1 MTVLSGLLAFDVNKK
16 TELDK
21 ASEIINA
28 HWIPVSEIV
37 KETGIK
43 QVTLYKY
50 RSGKIALGRSQSQN
64 VALLASYYD
73 RICEEVEGLANGIQN
88 K

>member
-1 MTVLSGLLAFDVNKK
+1 MTVLSGLLTFDVNKK

-21 ASEIINA
+21 AFEIINA
-28 HWIPVSEIV
+28 HRIPDAEIA

-50 RSGKIALGRSQSQN
+50 RSEKISLARAQSLN
-64 VALLASYYD
+64 IALLASYYD
-73 RICEEVEGLANGIQN
+73 RICKEVEGLANGIQN
-88 K
+88 

>member
-1 MTVLSGLLAFDVNKK
+1 MTVLSGLLTFDVNKK

-21 ASEIINA
+21 AFEIINA
-28 HWIPVSEIV
+28 HWIPVAEIA

-50 RSGKIALGRSQSQN
+50 RSEKISLARSQSRN
-64 VALLASYYD
+64 IALLASYYD
-73 RICEEVEGLANGIQN
+73 KIRKEVEGLANGIQN
-88 K
+88 